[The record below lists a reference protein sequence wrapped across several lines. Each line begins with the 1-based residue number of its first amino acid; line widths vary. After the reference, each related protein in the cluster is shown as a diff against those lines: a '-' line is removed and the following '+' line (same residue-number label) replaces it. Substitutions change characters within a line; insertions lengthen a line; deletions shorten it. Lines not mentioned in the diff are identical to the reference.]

1 MYKYKIFDIIIC
13 EVDIMCGFVGFID
26 KKKNKKKI
34 IKDMADIIVHRG
46 PDSDGY
52 YTDDDCALGFRR
64 LSIIDLSGGTQPIY
78 NEDKTMAI
86 IFNGEIYNYQEIRK
100 DLLKK
105 GHKFKTESDTEVI
118 LHGYEEYHEKILD
131 KLRGMFAFVIYNVN
145 DKTLFGARDFYGI
158 KPLYYYKDDNEFMF
172 GSEIKSFL
180 GHPGFKKELNRD
192 MLKQYLTFQYS
203 VGEDTFFKNVY
214 KLRPGHYFKYHD
226 GELEIVKYYELK
238 INNDDSK
245 SLDEW
250 KDIIRKELNESI
262 KYHKVSDV
270 EVGSFLSSGVDSS
283 IVATLSDVDKTFTVG
298 YDNKKYSEIDYAKE
312 LSDKIGVKNI
322 SKKISKEEY
331 FKKFPM
337 IQYYMDEPLADASA
351 VALYFVA
358 NTASKHVKVA
368 LSGEG
373 ADEIF
378 GGYNI
383 YHEPYSVSWYN
394 KIPYPVR
401 RFIGILAYPM
411 RNHSGFNFL
420 VRRSKKLEDRYV
432 GNAFIFEPRDADK
445 VLSYKDTRNFRELT
459 KPYYDKVKDY
469 DQVAKMQYIDFNFWL
484 IGDILLK
491 ADKMSMANS
500 LEVRVPFLDR
510 PLVSEVIN
518 MPAKYKIVGNQT
530 KYAFREVC
538 KEALPEKWADKKKL
552 GFPVPIREWIKEE
565 NIYNDIYKKFSEAS
579 EFFKPKEIIKL
590 LEEHKNG
597 KRDNSRKVW
606 TIYSFLIWYQEY
618 FVKR

>member
-1 MYKYKIFDIIIC
+1 
-13 EVDIMCGFVGFID
+13 MCGFVGFVSKD
-26 KKKNKKKI
+26 QNKKKI

-52 YTDDDCALGFRR
+52 YVCENVALGFRR
-64 LSIIDLSGGTQPIY
+64 LSIIDLDGGSQPIF
-78 NEDKTMAI
+78 NEKKDKVI
-86 IFNGEIYNYQEIRK
+86 VFNGEIYNYKEIK
-100 DLLKK
+100 EDLLNK
-105 GHKFKTESDTEVI
+105 GHIFSTKSDTEVL
-118 LHGYEEYHEKILD
+118 LHGYEEYKEKILD
-131 KLRGMFAFVIYNVN
+131 KLRGMFAFVIYDIKNN
-145 DKTLFGARDFYGI
+145 SIFGARDFYGI
-158 KPLYYYKDDNEFMF
+158 KPLYYYHDDNSFMF

-180 GHPGFKKELNRD
+180 GHPGFVKELNRD

-214 KLRPGHYFKYHD
+214 KLRPGHYFKYKD
-226 GELEIVKYYELK
+226 GNLKIKKYYEVDLTSD
-238 INNDDSK
+238 NSK
-245 SLDEW
+245 SLEEW

-283 IVATLSDVDKTFTVG
+283 IIATLSSVDKTFTVG
-298 YDNKKYSEIDYAKE
+298 YDNKKYSEIDYAKD
-312 LSDKIGVKNI
+312 LSEKIGVKNI

-331 FKKFPM
+331 FDKFGM

-351 VALYFVA
+351 AALYFVA

-394 KIPYPVR
+394 KIPYFIR
-401 RFIGILAYPM
+401 RSIGVMVYPF
-411 RNHSGFNFL
+411 RNHTGFNFL

-432 GNAFIFEPRDADK
+432 GNAFIFEPVESNKILSFDAGKRD
-445 VLSYKDTRNFRELT
+445 FRDLT
-459 KPYYDKVKDY
+459 KQYYDNVKNLD
-469 DQVAKMQYIDFNFWL
+469 DVGKMQYIDFNFWL

-500 LEVRVPFLDR
+500 LEVRVPFLDKK
-510 PLVSEVIN
+510 LISNVIS
-518 MPAKYKIVGNQT
+518 MPSCYKIVGNET
-530 KYAFREVC
+530 KYAFRQVC
-538 KEALPEKWADKKKL
+538 KETLEDKVANKKKL
-552 GFPVPIREWIKEE
+552 GFPVPIREWIKDEDTY
-565 NIYNDIYKKFSEAS
+565 NHIYELFSNAG
-579 EFFKPKEIIKL
+579 EFFNVKRILKL
-590 LEEHKNG
+590 LENHKRG
-597 KRDNSRKVW
+597 KRDNSRKIW
-606 TIYSFLIWYQEY
+606 TIYSFLVWYQEY

>member
-1 MYKYKIFDIIIC
+1 
-13 EVDIMCGFVGFID
+13 MCGFVGFVD
-26 KKKNKKKI
+26 KAKNKKKI
-34 IKDMADIIVHRG
+34 VKDMADIIKHRG

-52 YTDDDCALGFRR
+52 YVGNDCALGFRR
-64 LSIIDLSGGTQPIY
+64 LSIIDLEGGSQPIY
-78 NEDKTMAI
+78 NEKKDKVI
-86 IFNGEIYNYQEIRK
+86 VFNGEIYNYQEIKK

-105 GHKFKTESDTEVI
+105 KHVFSTDADTEVI
-118 LHGYEEYHEKILD
+118 LHGYEEYGDKILNM
-131 KLRGMFAFVIYNVN
+131 LRGMFAFIIYDIKENVV
-145 DKTLFGARDFYGI
+145 FGARDFYGI
-158 KPLYYYKDDNEFMF
+158 KPMYYYKTDDEFMF

-180 GHPGFKKELNRD
+180 GHPNFKKELNRD

-203 VGEDTFFKNVY
+203 VGEDSFFKNVY
-214 KLRPGHYFKYHD
+214 KLRPGHYFKYSNNK
-226 GELEIVKYYELK
+226 LEIKKYYEIDLTSD
-238 INNDDSK
+238 NSK

-250 KDIIRKELNESI
+250 KDIIRKELHESI
-262 KYHKVSDV
+262 KYHKISDV

-283 IVATLSDVDKTFTVG
+283 IVATLSNVDKTFTVG

-312 LSDKIGVKNI
+312 LSEKIGVKNI
-322 SKKISKEEY
+322 SKKITKKEY
-331 FKKFPM
+331 FDKFPQ
-337 IQYYMDEPLADASA
+337 IQYYMDEPLADPSA
-351 VALYFVA
+351 AALYFVA

-394 KIPYPVR
+394 KVPYVIR
-401 RFIGILAYPM
+401 RGIGAIVYPL
-411 RNHSGFNFL
+411 RNHTGFNFL

-432 GNAFIFEPRDADK
+432 GNAFIFEPSDADK
-445 VLSYKDTRNFRELT
+445 ILSYSDKHTFKELT
-459 KPYYDKVKDY
+459 GPYYQNTKNY
-469 DQVAKMQYIDFNFWL
+469 DDVATMQYIDFNFWL

-510 PLVSEVIN
+510 VLISNVIS
-518 MPAKYKIVGNQT
+518 MPAEYKIHGNET

-538 KEALPEKWADKKKL
+538 KETLDPKWAEKKKL
-552 GFPVPIREWIKEE
+552 GFPVPMREWIKEE
-565 NIYNDIYKKFSEAS
+565 DTYNEIYKLFSES
-579 EFFKPKEIIKL
+579 QQFFKVDRILKL
-590 LEEHKNG
+590 LEDHKNG
-597 KRDNSRKVW
+597 KRDNSRKIW
-606 TIYSFLIWYQEY
+606 TIYSFLIWYNEY